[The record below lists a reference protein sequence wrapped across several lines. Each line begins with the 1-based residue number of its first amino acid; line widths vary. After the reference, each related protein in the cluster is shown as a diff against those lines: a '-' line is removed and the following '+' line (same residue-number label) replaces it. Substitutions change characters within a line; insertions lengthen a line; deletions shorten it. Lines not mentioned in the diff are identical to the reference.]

1 MVKDEYLIGGL
12 GESEGD
18 EEYFACLSC
27 KGAASNIFLQGC
39 HAVVWW
45 AGTLEGIGQVHE
57 VHHHH
62 ISSLGSVQ

>member
-1 MVKDEYLIGGL
+1 VVKDEYLIGGL

-39 HAVVWW
+39 HAVV
-45 AGTLEGIGQVHE
+45 
-57 VHHHH
+57 
-62 ISSLGSVQ
+62 